1 MSVKNILC
9 LGDIIGVTGR
19 YAIRRHLE
27 EIKLENNIDFIIA
40 NGENAANGIG
50 ITRDTAA
57 ELFNSG
63 IDVLTS
69 GNHIWN
75 NRDVF
80 ALIGNEHRLL
90 RPYNYPSD
98 APGLGYYI
106 YDMLD
111 CKIGVIN
118 LMGRTFMD
126 TLDCPFKKA
135 NLAIKHIKEKTNIIF
150 IDFHAEATAE
160 KIAFS
165 YYLESQVSC
174 IFGTHTH
181 VQTADEKI
189 LSSYTAYI
197 SDVGMCGSYNSV
209 IGMKKEPAIA
219 RFVTKMPHR
228 FEVETTS
235 PMINGIVVQIDTVTG
250 KAISIKRINLVY
262 HNDIVERQEK

>member
-80 ALIGNEHRLL
+80 ALIGQ
-90 RPYNYPSD
+90 D
-98 APGLGYYI
+98 
-106 YDMLD
+106 
-111 CKIGVIN
+111 
-118 LMGRTFMD
+118 
-126 TLDCPFKKA
+126 
-135 NLAIKHIKEKTNIIF
+135 LAII
-150 IDFHAEATAE
+150 
-160 KIAFS
+160 
-165 YYLESQVSC
+165 
-174 IFGTHTH
+174 
-181 VQTADEKI
+181 
-189 LSSYTAYI
+189 YTI
-197 SDVGMCGSYNSV
+197 C
-209 IGMKKEPAIA
+209 
-219 RFVTKMPHR
+219 
-228 FEVETTS
+228 
-235 PMINGIVVQIDTVTG
+235 
-250 KAISIKRINLVY
+250 
-262 HNDIVERQEK
+262 

>member
-1 MSVKNILC
+1 MTIKNILC
-9 LGDIIGVTGR
+9 LGDIVGITGR
-19 YAIRRHLE
+19 FAIRKHLE
-27 EIKLENNIDFIIA
+27 EIKKKHNIDFVIA
-40 NGENAANGIG
+40 NGENSANGIG

-80 ALIGNEHRLL
+80 ALIGNENRLL
-90 RPYNYPSD
+90 RPYNFPTE

-106 YDMLD
+106 YDIID
-111 CKIGVIN
+111 YKIGVIN

-126 TLDCPFKKA
+126 PLDCPFKKS

-165 YYLESQVSC
+165 FYLEGQVSC

-189 LSSYTAYI
+189 LSSHTAYI
-197 SDVGMCGSYNSV
+197 SDLGMCGSSNSV
-209 IGMKKEPAIA
+209 IGMKKEAAIA
-219 RFVTKMPHR
+219 KFVTKMPHR

-235 PMINGIVVQIDTVTG
+235 PMINGIIVQVEAETG
-250 KAISIKRINLVY
+250 RAVSIKRINEIY
-262 HNDIVERQEK
+262 QDDIVERQDK

>member
-9 LGDIIGVTGR
+9 LGDIVGVTGR
-19 YAIRRHLE
+19 YAIKRYLE
-27 EIKLENNIDFIIA
+27 DIKLKNSIDFVIA

-50 ITRDTAA
+50 ITRNTAA
-57 ELFNSG
+57 ELFESG

-90 RPYNYPSD
+90 RPYNYPND
-98 APGLGYYI
+98 VPGLGYYI

-111 CKIGVIN
+111 CKIGVLN
-118 LMGRTFMD
+118 LMGRIFMD
-126 TLDCPFKKA
+126 SIDCPFKKSSI
-135 NLAIKHIKEKTNIIF
+135 AIKHLKEKTNIIF
-150 IDFHAEATAE
+150 VDFHAEATAE
-160 KIAFS
+160 KIALS
-165 YYLESQVSC
+165 YYIECQVSC

-189 LSSYTAYI
+189 LSSHTAYI
-197 SDVGMCGSYNSV
+197 SDIGMCGSYNSV
-209 IGMKKEPAIA
+209 IGMKKDIAIS
-219 RFVTKMPHR
+219 RFVTKIPNR

-235 PMINGIVVQIDTVTG
+235 PMINGIIVKIDTETG
-250 KAISIKRINLVY
+250 KAISIERINYIY
-262 HNDIVERQEK
+262 HNDKVE

>member
-1 MSVKNILC
+1 M
-9 LGDIIGVTGR
+9 
-19 YAIRRHLE
+19 E
-27 EIKLENNIDFIIA
+27 EIKLEHEIDFVIA

-63 IDVLTS
+63 VNVLTS

-80 ALIGNEHRLL
+80 ALIGSENRLL
-90 RPYNYPSD
+90 RPYNFPSE

-106 YDMLD
+106 YDIFD

-126 TLDCPFKKA
+126 ALDCPFKKSH
-135 NLAIKHIKEKTNIIF
+135 LAIKHIKEKTNIIF

-165 YYLESQVSC
+165 YYLEGQVSC

-189 LSSYTAYI
+189 LNSYTAYI
-197 SDVGMCGSYNSV
+197 SDIGMCGGYGSV
-209 IGMKKEPAIA
+209 IGMKKEAAIA
-219 RFVTKMPHR
+219 RFVSKIPHR
-228 FEVETTS
+228 FEVETDS
-235 PMINGIVVQIDTVTG
+235 PMINGIIVQVDTDSG
-250 KAISIKRINLVY
+250 RALSIKRINTVY
-262 HNDIVERQEK
+262 HNDKLESVENKK

>member
-9 LGDIIGVTGR
+9 LGDIIGITGR
-19 YAIRRHLE
+19 YAVRRHLE
-27 EIKLENNIDFIIA
+27 EIKLEHDIDFVIA

-63 IDVLTS
+63 VNVLTS

-80 ALIGNEHRLL
+80 ALIGFENRLL
-90 RPYNYPSD
+90 RPYNYPNES
-98 APGLGYYI
+98 PGLGYYI
-106 YDMLD
+106 YDIFD

-126 TLDCPFKKA
+126 ALDCPFKKS
-135 NLAIKHIKEKTNIIF
+135 NIAIKHIKEKTNIIF

-165 YYLESQVSC
+165 YYLEGQVSC

-189 LSSYTAYI
+189 LSSFTAYI
-197 SDVGMCGSYNSV
+197 SDLGMCGSYDSV
-209 IGMKKEPAIA
+209 IGMKKEAA
-219 RFVTKMPHR
+219 VSRFVSKIPHR
-228 FEVETTS
+228 FEVETTL
-235 PMINGIVVQIDTVTG
+235 PMINGIIVQVDIDSG
-250 KAISIKRINLVY
+250 RALSIKRINTVY
-262 HNDIVERQEK
+262 YNDEVERIQK

>member
-9 LGDIIGVTGR
+9 LGDIIGITGR
-19 YAIRRHLE
+19 YAVRRNLE
-27 EIKLENNIDFIIA
+27 EIKLEHDIDFVIA

-63 IDVLTS
+63 VNVLTS

-80 ALIGNEHRLL
+80 ALIGFENRLL
-90 RPYNYPSD
+90 RPYNYPNES
-98 APGLGYYI
+98 PGLGYYI
-106 YDMLD
+106 YDIFD

-126 TLDCPFKKA
+126 ALDCPFKKS
-135 NLAIKHIKEKTNIIF
+135 NIAIKHIKEKTNIIF

-165 YYLESQVSC
+165 YYLEGQVSC

-189 LSSYTAYI
+189 LSSFTAYI
-197 SDVGMCGSYNSV
+197 SDLGMCGSYDSV
-209 IGMKKEPAIA
+209 IGMKKEAAIA
-219 RFVTKMPHR
+219 RFVSKIPHR

-235 PMINGIVVQIDTVTG
+235 PMINGIIVQVDTDSG
-250 KAISIKRINLVY
+250 RALSIKRINTVY
-262 HNDIVERQEK
+262 YNDEVERL

>member
-9 LGDIIGVTGR
+9 LGDVIGITGR
-19 YAIRRHLE
+19 YVIRRHLE
-27 EIKLENNIDFIIA
+27 EIKLEHDIDFVIA

-63 IDVLTS
+63 INVLTS

-80 ALIGNEHRLL
+80 ALIGFENRLL
-90 RPYNYPSD
+90 RPYNYPNES
-98 APGLGYYI
+98 PGLGYYI
-106 YDMLD
+106 YDIFD

-126 TLDCPFKKA
+126 ALDCPFKKS
-135 NLAIKHIKEKTNIIF
+135 NMAIKHIKEKTNIIF

-165 YYLESQVSC
+165 YYLEGQVSC

-189 LSSYTAYI
+189 LSSFTAYI
-197 SDVGMCGSYNSV
+197 SDLGMCGSYDSV
-209 IGMKKEPAIA
+209 IGMKKEAAVA
-219 RFVTKMPHR
+219 RFVSKIPHR

-235 PMINGIVVQIDTVTG
+235 PMINGIIVQVDIDSG
-250 KAISIKRINLVY
+250 RALSIKRINTVY
-262 HNDIVERQEK
+262 YNDEVERL